1 MLRILDRYILRELAT
16 SVLAVAV
23 VLLIVV
29 AGGTFA
35 RVLQQV
41 AQGSYPAS
49 VMFDVL
55 GLKML
60 SALSALLPLA
70 LFLGV
75 LVALGR
81 LYHDSEMHVLA
92 ASGMGRRGLLKP
104 VALLAVPVAVLIGA
118 VSLWL
123 GPWAEHASTELI
135 TKANRSVIAAGLEA
149 GRFTELPGKGGT
161 IFVTGMNRD
170 GTRLKKVFMVRQDA
184 GAKGEPPALKVV
196 TAQSGRL
203 YPGSDGKGRYLALA
217 DGWQFK
223 VPLGA
228 DNWSRMQYAENDVA
242 LSEVQPGNG
251 NERGAIGAATPTLA
265 LMQSPKPEARAELAW
280 RIAAPVTALVLT
292 LLALPLARQTPREP
306 RYGRMLI
313 AVLGYFLYAS
323 LLTLARSLISQ
334 GKVGGAAPIW
344 LLHLVVV
351 GVAAW
356 FLWRQYA
363 PRRVRGARA

>member
-23 VLLIVV
+23 VLLVV
-29 AGGTFA
+29 LAGGTFA

-55 GLKML
+55 GLKMVSSL
-60 SALSALLPLA
+60 MGILPLA

-104 VALLAVPVAVLIGA
+104 AFLLGVPMAVLVGL

-123 GPWAEHASTELI
+123 GPWAEQTSTKLI
-135 TKANRSVIAAGLEA
+135 TTANHSVIAAGLEA
-149 GRFTELPGKGGT
+149 GRFTELPGRGGT

-170 GTRLKKVFMVRQDA
+170 GTRLNKIFLVRQDPGSKKA
-184 GAKGEPPALKVV
+184 PPALKVV
-196 TAQSGRL
+196 TAKRGRL

-223 VPLGA
+223 IPLGA
-228 DNWSRMQYAENDVA
+228 DNWSRMQYAGNDVA
-242 LSEVQPGNG
+242 LAEVQPDSGNDQG
-251 NERGAIGAATPTLA
+251 DIGSATSTVA
-265 LMQSPKPEARAELAW
+265 LVQSPDPQARAELAW
-280 RIAAPVTALVLT
+280 RIAAPVTALVLV
-292 LLALPLARQTPREP
+292 LLALPLSRQTPREP
-306 RYGRMLI
+306 RYGRLLI
-313 AVLGYFLYAS
+313 AILFYFLYYS
-323 LLTLARSLISQ
+323 VLSLARSMISQ
-334 GKVGGAAPIW
+334 GKMHSAAPIW
-344 LLHLVVV
+344 LLHLIVV

-363 PRRVRGARA
+363 PRKVRGVRT